1 MRRGISVAMS
11 FALAI
16 GVSLGASLG
25 APAAEVLGK
34 ITRYSP
40 KLDAVISPQAKIE
53 KLAGG
58 FTWSEGPV
66 WVREGNYLLFTDVP
80 ENTLYRWSEKEG
92 AQVYLKPSGFTGA
105 DTSGLREPGANG
117 LFPDRPGTLLVAN
130 AGNRTLDRLDI
141 ATRKK
146 TTLADRYEGR
156 KLNSPNDVTRKQ
168 DGTAYFTD
176 PPYSLTGI
184 NDSPLKELRFNGVYR
199 LGTDGKLSLVDAG
212 MSFPNGIGL
221 SPDERTLYVANSDPK
236 RPIWMAYTLD
246 EKGFVTGKR
255 EFASAADLTGP
266 GLPDGLKVSA
276 EGYLF
281 ASAPGGVLI
290 FSPDGTRL
298 GRIET
303 GMAIANCA
311 FGNDGRTL
319 YLASD
324 EFIARVPVL
333 VSGQGFSR

>member
-1 MRRGISVAMS
+1 MRFGVTI
-11 FALAI
+11 ALAC
-16 GVSLGASLG
+16 ASLSAQAG
-25 APAAEVLGK
+25 ETVGK

-40 KLDAVISPQAKIE
+40 KLDALISPQAKIE

-58 FTWSEGPV
+58 YTWAEGPV
-66 WVREGNYLLFTDVP
+66 WIQEGQYLMFTDVP
-80 ENTLYRWSEKEG
+80 ENTMYRWSEKEG
-92 AQVYLKPSGFTGA
+92 AQVYLKPSGFMGP
-105 DTSGLREPGANG
+105 DTTGLREPGANG
-117 LFPDRPGTLLVAN
+117 LFPDVPGKLLVAN

-141 ATRKK
+141 ATRQK
-146 TTLADRYEGR
+146 TTLADRFEGKR
-156 KLNSPNDVTRKQ
+156 FNSPNDVTRKR
-168 DGTAYFTD
+168 DGTVFFTD

-184 NDSPLKELRFNGVYR
+184 NDSPLKEIRFNGVYR
-199 LGTDGKLSLVDAG
+199 LGADGKLSLLDDA

-236 RPIWMAYTLD
+236 QPIWNAYSLD

-266 GLPDGLKVSA
+266 GLPDGLKVA
-276 EGYLF
+276 ADGHIF
-281 ASAPGGVLI
+281 ATGPGGVLVYA
-290 FSPDGTRL
+290 PDGTRL

-303 GMAIANCA
+303 GIAIANCA
-311 FGNDGRTL
+311 FGNDGRML

-333 VSGQGFSR
+333 VWGQGFQELSH

>member
-1 MRRGISVAMS
+1 MRFGVTI
-11 FALAI
+11 AL
-16 GVSLGASLG
+16 VCASLSAQAG
-25 APAAEVLGK
+25 ETVGK

-40 KLDAVISPQAKIE
+40 KLDALISPQAKIE

-58 FTWSEGPV
+58 YTWAEGPV
-66 WVREGNYLLFTDVP
+66 WIQEGNYLMFTDVP
-80 ENTLYRWSEKEG
+80 ENTMYRWSENEG
-92 AQVYLKPSGFTGA
+92 AQVYLKPSGFTGP
-105 DTSGLREPGANG
+105 DTTGLREPGANG
-117 LFPDRPGTLLVAN
+117 LFPDVPGKLLVAN
-130 AGNRTLDRLDI
+130 AGNRTLDRLDL
-141 ATRKK
+141 ATRQK
-146 TTLADRYEGR
+146 TTLVDRFEGKR
-156 KLNSPNDVTRKQ
+156 FNSPNDVTRKR
-168 DGTAYFTD
+168 DGTMFFTD

-199 LGTDGKLSLVDAG
+199 LGTDGKLSLLDDA
-212 MSFPNGIGL
+212 MTFPNGLGL

-236 RPIWMAYTLD
+236 QPIWNAYSLD

-266 GLPDGLKVSA
+266 GLPDGLKVA
-276 EGYLF
+276 ADGHIF
-281 ASAPGGVLI
+281 ATGPGGVLVYA
-290 FSPDGTRL
+290 PDGTRL

-311 FGNDGRTL
+311 FGNDGYML

-333 VSGQGFSR
+333 VPGQWFEKLSH